1 MKDFNALKDIE
12 AQQHLEQ
19 ENLNNLDIMDDSSSN
34 QDFL

>member
-1 MKDFNALKDIE
+1 MKDFNALKNIE
-12 AQQHLEQ
+12 VQQHLEQ